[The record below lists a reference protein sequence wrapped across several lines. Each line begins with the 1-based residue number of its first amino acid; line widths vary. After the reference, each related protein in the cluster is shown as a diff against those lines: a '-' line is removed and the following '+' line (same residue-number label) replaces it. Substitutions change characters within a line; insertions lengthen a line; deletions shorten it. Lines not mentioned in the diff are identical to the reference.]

1 MTTVKTKVEI
11 PRRGRGKGVYL
22 SACVGVTPLKPR
34 VESRV
39 CAKEPQPGPETTA
52 DHNPHVPVWL
62 GRADAR
68 PTRHRSTTH
77 RIHNAQSTNV
87 GQTQN
92 VTHSVT
98 HFFLNIGRAIRFVS
112 RSGQHDAIS
121 SAHTLIIMNEHTPDI
136 FWVASARDCLYP
148 ALPALPAC
156 KYPSNAP
163 NLALRA
169 KIRRDRSRG
178 KSAHNVRSRRVVV

>member
-1 MTTVKTKVEI
+1 MSKAKLGTCGSSDPPVEAPASVSSHPFIVIVVLLICHIRKTRHSGGLGYGLIRLPMYDVMTTVKTKVEI

-39 CAKEPQPGPETTA
+39 CAKEPQPGTTA

-68 PTRHRSTTH
+68 STRHRSTTH

-98 HFFLNIGRAIRFVS
+98 HFF
-112 RSGQHDAIS
+112 
-121 SAHTLIIMNEHTPDI
+121 
-136 FWVASARDCLYP
+136 
-148 ALPALPAC
+148 
-156 KYPSNAP
+156 
-163 NLALRA
+163 
-169 KIRRDRSRG
+169 
-178 KSAHNVRSRRVVV
+178 